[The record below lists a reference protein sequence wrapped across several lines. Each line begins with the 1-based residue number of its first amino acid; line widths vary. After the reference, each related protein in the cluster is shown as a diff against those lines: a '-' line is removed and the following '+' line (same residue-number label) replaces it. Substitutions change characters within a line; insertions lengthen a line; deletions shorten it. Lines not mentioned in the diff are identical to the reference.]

1 MKLEGV
7 AVSHVLV
14 VGEGSATELGSVVVA
29 SDVYAFGDVPPGVNE
44 ELGTRLDSCEET

>member
-7 AVSHVLV
+7 AVTHVLV
-14 VGEGSATELGSVVVA
+14 VGESSATELGSVVA
-29 SDVYAFGDVPPGVNE
+29 SDVYAIGDVPPGVNE